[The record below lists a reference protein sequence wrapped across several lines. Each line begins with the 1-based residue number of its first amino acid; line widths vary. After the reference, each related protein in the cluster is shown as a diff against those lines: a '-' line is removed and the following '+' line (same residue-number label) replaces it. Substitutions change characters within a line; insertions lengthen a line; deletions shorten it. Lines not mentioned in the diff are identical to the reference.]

1 MSKKVEWC
9 TKCGKGDPETMFPR
23 KCCKNCNAEP
33 IYASAIKPRRFKKKP
48 VVVLAYKIEE
58 EPARIDTP
66 DGPELAY
73 PGDWVITDPTGER
86 HVCEDDLFQKEY
98 EKVRSSIKERDT

>member
-33 IYASAIKPRRFKKKP
+33 IYASAIRPRRFKKKP
-48 VVVLAYKIEE
+48 AVVLAYRIESSQLVQ
-58 EPARIDTP
+58 TL
-66 DGPELAY
+66 DGPMLAY
-73 PGDWVITDPTGER
+73 AGDWIITDPTGR
-86 HVCEDDLFQKEY
+86 RSLCDDGLFQRTY
-98 EKVRSSIKERDT
+98 DKVRSSIKERDT